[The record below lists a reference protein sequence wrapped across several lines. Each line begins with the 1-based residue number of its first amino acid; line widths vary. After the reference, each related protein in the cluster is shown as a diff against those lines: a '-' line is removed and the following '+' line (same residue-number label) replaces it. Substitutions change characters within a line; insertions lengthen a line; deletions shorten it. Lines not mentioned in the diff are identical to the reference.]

1 MVNFTHWIKLESLN
15 RKMKVVK
22 IPHTFEHSLT
32 ISLNLSS
39 SPVGEDILQDA
50 AADVMKVK
58 GLISW
63 PGVLCCFVVSQFGF
77 LTLFYES
84 KIIRSK
90 GSVNMPVST
99 TPVSIFS
106 FRCTSSNASPL

>member
-1 MVNFTHWIKLESLN
+1 MVNFTHWIKLESLT

-22 IPHTFEHSLT
+22 IPLTFEHSLT

-39 SPVGEDILQDA
+39 SPVGEDIHQDA

-63 PGVLCCFVVSQFGF
+63 PGIQSCL
-77 LTLFYES
+77 
-84 KIIRSK
+84 
-90 GSVNMPVST
+90 
-99 TPVSIFS
+99 
-106 FRCTSSNASPL
+106 